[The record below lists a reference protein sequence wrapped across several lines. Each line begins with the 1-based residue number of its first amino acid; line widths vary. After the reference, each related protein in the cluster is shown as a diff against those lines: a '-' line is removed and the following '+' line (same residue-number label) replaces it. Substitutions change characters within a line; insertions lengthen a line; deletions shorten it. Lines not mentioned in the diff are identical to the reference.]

1 MKKRLF
7 LLGMSITGLVAIPC
21 ALVGSTYTSS
31 EARTV
36 KNAEDVTY
44 KISSTLPSQITLV
57 DMLTSAKAGDVVD
70 VKVSY
75 DASKVNLK
83 SILVNGKRA
92 AKVSTT
98 NYYFVMPSEDVVI
111 SADCIIEGDYTI
123 TNASEENGIILQGLP
138 EDKVQAG
145 DEISFKVLQQAGSH
159 YAFTGDLS
167 ISYLD
172 AEQVTKTVDYELSDE
187 VYTFVMPAANVTI
200 TAQTEERLFKVDE
213 VNYGADENGEG
224 GTDLI
229 STIYATAPDSTR
241 EEAITYKKA
250 AVVGSTIRVTFVS
263 YVDEV
268 IPTGVEIVETGEKYM
283 IEEGETDVSFVLPA
297 HDVTLRP
304 LAEANYV
311 PFTLQASEH
320 LTPKVYIKNEAGEYE
335 ELTTLEAVPGTM
347 LYLTAESSD
356 PENYY
361 LGKYTGT
368 YLGYGGTSTISSYK
382 FELNE
387 DGYYEYE
394 MENEEEITLIPVE
407 YGRQTPELNN
417 SSNITLSLYLKEGE
431 TYTPI
436 TSFIGEQD
444 VYIKAESSDPSKYSV
459 RTITIEYTD
468 LEQSYNPDRTV
479 EPELQD
485 DGYYKFTSVVS
496 GTDYVISVTEQN
508 DALLEGYPCLGEYA
522 LKNVFSSYS
531 TFGDTSVGK
540 KLTISTNGEVD
551 FGGSK
556 EYVVSTDVTKEDATG
571 VLQCD
576 TRVLAYGPNI
586 VFSSYT
592 FSSLISN
599 DNYFGVKTR
608 NENATYSWSSVSV
621 DDADGARQQ
630 LYQGFETIDEVTTPI
645 CLGYYKYSGSDG
657 ELHLDGVELKDAE
670 GNVISMPTDKSATFS
685 ADVYVDGV
693 KVATVTYDS
702 ASWTWTNVE

>member
-1 MKKRLF
+1 
-7 LLGMSITGLVAIPC
+7 MSITGLVAIPC
-21 ALVGSTYTSS
+21 ALVGSTYTSG

-98 NYYFVMPSEDVVI
+98 NYYFVMPSEEVVI

-200 TAQTEERLFKVDE
+200 TAQNEERLFKVDE

-229 STIYATAPDSTR
+229 STIYATAPDSTK
-241 EEAITYKKA
+241 EETITYKKA

-283 IEEGETDVSFVLPA
+283 IEEGKTDVSFVLPA

-347 LYLTAESSD
+347 LYLTANSSD

-368 YLGYGGTSTISSYK
+368 YLGYSGTSTISSYK

-394 MENEEEITLIPVE
+394 MENEEEITLSPVE

-436 TSFIGEQD
+436 NSFIGEQD

-459 RTITIEYTD
+459 RTITVEYTD
-468 LEQSYNPDRTV
+468 LDQSYNPDKTV

-508 DALLEGYPCLGEYA
+508 NALLEGYPCLGEYA
-522 LKNVFSSYS
+522 LKNVYSSLS
-531 TFGDTSVGK
+531 TFGDTNVGK
-540 KLTISTNGEVD
+540 TLTISKNGEVD

-556 EYVVSTDVTKEDATG
+556 EYVVSTDATKEDATG

-576 TRVLAYGPNI
+576 TKVLAYGPNI
-586 VFSSYT
+586 VFSSFK

-599 DNYFGVKTR
+599 DNYFGVKMR

-630 LYQGFETIDEVTTPI
+630 LYQGFETIDGVTTPI
-645 CLGYYKYSGSDG
+645 CLGYYKYTGSDG

-670 GNVISMPTDKSATFS
+670 GNVVSMPTDKSATFS

>member
-21 ALVGSTYTSS
+21 ALVGSTYTSG

-187 VYTFVMPAANVTI
+187 VYTFVMPAANVII

-229 STIYATAPDSTR
+229 STIYATAPDSTI

-368 YLGYGGTSTISSYK
+368 YLGYSGTSTISSYK

-468 LEQSYNPDRTV
+468 LDQSYNPDKTV
-479 EPELQD
+479 EPELQA

-522 LKNVFSSYS
+522 LKNVYSSYS

-540 KLTISTNGEVD
+540 TLTISTNGEVD
-551 FGGSK
+551 FGGRK
-556 EYVVSTDVTKEDATG
+556 EYVVSTDATKEDATG

-576 TRVLAYGPNI
+576 TKVLAYGPNI
-586 VFSSYT
+586 VFSSYS
-592 FSSLISN
+592 FSSLTSN

-630 LYQGFETIDEVTTPI
+630 LYQGFETIDGVTTPI
-645 CLGYYKYSGSDG
+645 CLGYYKYYESDG

>member
-21 ALVGSTYTSS
+21 ALVGSTYTSG

-229 STIYATAPDSTR
+229 STIYATAPDSTK
-241 EEAITYKKA
+241 EESITYKKA

-356 PENYY
+356 AENYY

-368 YLGYGGTSTISSYK
+368 YLGYSGTSTISSYK

-394 MENEEEITLIPVE
+394 MENEEEITLIPLE

-436 TSFIGEQD
+436 NSFIGEQD

-468 LEQSYNPDRTV
+468 LDQSYNPDRTV

-522 LKNVFSSYS
+522 LKNVYSSYS
-531 TFGDTSVGK
+531 SFGETSVGK
-540 KLTISTNGEVD
+540 ALTISTNGEVD
-551 FGGSK
+551 FGGTK
-556 EYVVSTDVTKEDATG
+556 EYVVSTDATKEDATG
-571 VLQCD
+571 FLQCD

-586 VFSSYT
+586 VFSSFK

-621 DDADGARQQ
+621 DDADGAKQQ
-630 LYQGFETIDEVTTPI
+630 LYQGFETIDGVTTPI
-645 CLGYYKYSGSDG
+645 CLGYYKYTESDG

-670 GNVISMPTDKSATFS
+670 GNVISMPTDESATFS